1 MGRDEGMLDTT
12 YIFGAL
18 LVTAN
23 RLDTMLERELKKFGL
38 TGKQWMLAVVVQNL
52 FDGPPTIKQ
61 AAAATGSSHQN
72 VKQMALKL
80 QEKGLMVMEKDG
92 RDGRV
97 TRLRLAEGSEGFWES
112 TRPRGDKFMS
122 AVFRNLNPEDL
133 AGTRRIL
140 AGIQE
145 NLSSLELAMEVEG
158 IGE

>member
-61 AAAATGSSHQN
+61 AAAAMGSSHQN

-97 TRLRLAEGSEGFWES
+97 TRLRLAKGSEGFWES

-158 IGE
+158 IWE

>member
-1 MGRDEGMLDTT
+1 MDRDTPMQDTT

-52 FDGPPTIKQ
+52 FDSPPTIKQ
-61 AAAATGSSHQN
+61 AAAAMGSSHQN

-80 QEKGLMVMEKDG
+80 QEKGLLIMERDG

-97 TRLRLAEGSEGFWES
+97 TRLRLADGSEGFWES
-112 TRPRGDKFMS
+112 TRPRGERFMT
-122 AVFRNLNPEDL
+122 AVFRNLEPEDL

-140 AGIQE
+140 MGIQE
-145 NLSSLELAMEVEG
+145 NLGALEDFMKEEEDLG
-158 IGE
+158 

>member
-1 MGRDEGMLDTT
+1 MDRDTHMQDTT

-52 FDGPPTIKQ
+52 FDSPPTIKQ
-61 AAAATGSSHQN
+61 AAAAMGSSHQN

-80 QEKGLMVMEKDG
+80 QEKGLLIMERDG

-97 TRLRLAEGSEGFWES
+97 TRLRLADGSEGFWES
-112 TRPRGDKFMS
+112 TRPRGERFMT
-122 AVFRNLNPEDL
+122 AVFRNLEPEDL

-140 AGIQE
+140 MGIQE
-145 NLSSLELAMEVEG
+145 NLGALEDFMKEEEDLG
-158 IGE
+158 

>member
-61 AAAATGSSHQN
+61 AAAAMGSSHQN

-112 TRPRGDKFMS
+112 TRPRGEWFMS
-122 AVFRNLNPEDL
+122 AVFQKLAPEDL
-133 AGTRRIL
+133 AGTRRTL
-140 AGIQE
+140 QGIQE
-145 NLSSLELAMEVEG
+145 NLSSLDFIMEVEG
-158 IGE
+158 RKE